1 MLFLEHSRLAPGLC
15 SCWSPPDSPS
25 PQWSRDCHILSISAS
40 PGFAPAALP
49 VALLSHLCRRPVP
62 ARGLCLFPLTCEL
75 CERQGLV
82 AVLIVA
88 VSSRAGTEARV
99 AHGALRKCTRSERVS
114 EDGGA
119 GRRRLNEPDAR
130 GRVGLCQPEG
140 RKGACSPAVF
150 TAVGLYHGFS
160 FCPSGGCQTG
170 RPFAVFDQDCSFFSY
185 PPSTDQEF
193 SVLWSLFLFSEKEM
207 FPKALPFS
215 PPQVLGRG
223 AKPP

>member
-49 VALLSHLCRRPVP
+49 VALVSHLCRRPVP

-130 GRVGLCQPEG
+130 GRVGLC
-140 RKGACSPAVF
+140 S
-150 TAVGLYHGFS
+150 GFS
-160 FCPSGGCQTG
+160 SYTPTRRAHRCVFPSSLHSCG
-170 RPFAVFDQDCSFFSY
+170 FASRLCV
-185 PPSTDQEF
+185 
-193 SVLWSLFLFSEKEM
+193 
-207 FPKALPFS
+207 LPFGWMS
-215 PPQVLGRG
+215 NR
-223 AKPP
+223 ASFCCF